1 MRSAVNGRAGTFVPM
16 IAAGSGAEET
26 KTASATA
33 RADLEEDEEKEGFIV
48 LNTLAPLMVE
58 FQSSFRCLRRT

>member
-1 MRSAVNGRAGTFVPM
+1 M

-33 RADLEEDEEKEGFIV
+33 RADPEEDEEKEGFIV
-48 LNTLAPLMVE
+48 LNTLALLMVE